1 MGYESRLATKDEV
14 GFLKIFLQNAGL
26 STEGVDQLFE
36 YFILLENDQKEWV
49 GCLGIEPLGTVGLMR
64 SFVVMPN
71 VEEEGIFLLFE
82 KMLQLAQEK
91 NVRQILLATNR
102 MSSIPFLSA
111 LGFTAVDKADLPSEL
126 SQSAH
131 GKQLLQTQNVT
142 FMQR

>member
-1 MGYESRLATKDEV
+1 MGYKSRLATKEDV
-14 GFLKIFLQNAGL
+14 GFLKLFLENAEL

-49 GCLGIEPLGTVGLMR
+49 ACLGIEPLGTVGLMR
-64 SFVVMPN
+64 SFVVLPK

-91 NVRQILLATNR
+91 KVNQILLATNR

-111 LGFTAVDKADLPSEL
+111 LGFTAVEKEDLPNEL

-142 FMQR
+142 FMRR